1 MTAAYS
7 VMDFDPSVVA
17 EGVDARSWPRL
28 SGLRRSKNFTTEN
41 TEGHGGPLRFFATAL
56 TDSDLSTAFNNK
68 GTPNNKATPNH
79 YHVGSSSCPGRPRA
93 SCPRHPRGEPHMRR
107 DKPGEGRT
115 FPRTSSAGLAS
126 SSAGLASSSSGS
138 TRGSAG
144 PDTLPDFRRPWAR
157 REILGSSPRMTGK
170 GTFSSRG
177 PYLDTDGV
185 VPMDDDKDRRAR
197 RRVYRWL
204 SPKPLAA
211 AGHDSQ
217 WPSVALSVLRGK
229 ILRRSRTTAPEIQT
243 GWRCISAGF
252 HPGTPVTSPHAD
264 GAPP

>member
-93 SCPRHPRGEPHMRR
+93 SCPRHPRAQPHTHR
-107 DKPGEGRT
+107 DKCRAEHDLRFVVILGLE
-115 FPRTSSAGLAS
+115 PRIARIMHGA
-126 SSAGLASSSSGS
+126 
-138 TRGSAG
+138 
-144 PDTLPDFRRPWAR
+144 DFRPSGRFHR
-157 REILGSSPRMTGK
+157 CSG
-170 GTFSSRG
+170 
-177 PYLDTDGV
+177 
-185 VPMDDDKDRRAR
+185 RAR
-197 RRVYRWL
+197 
-204 SPKPLAA
+204 A
-211 AGHDSQ
+211 
-217 WPSVALSVLRGK
+217 
-229 ILRRSRTTAPEIQT
+229 
-243 GWRCISAGF
+243 
-252 HPGTPVTSPHAD
+252 
-264 GAPP
+264 